1 MAADPRLVVFDWDG
15 TLVDSLATIVDAFS
29 QAFSAAGV
37 PAPPAA
43 AVRRVVGLTLAEAVE
58 TLAPGQPA
66 ETLERLA
73 AAYRQAYTALLVREG
88 APERLFDGV
97 EEVLT
102 LLVREG
108 WVLGIATGKSQ
119 RGLAAALTRHG
130 LNGRFATLQT
140 ADQGPGKPHPAMLE
154 RAMGEV
160 GVAPEATVMVG
171 DTVFDMAMARAA
183 GATAVGVTWGYHPA
197 EDLRGAGAVAV
208 LETMDELPAL
218 LRSIL

>member
-1 MAADPRLVVFDWDG
+1 MAANSRLVVFDWDG
-15 TLVDSLATIVDAFS
+15 TLVDSFATILEAFS
-29 QAFSAAGV
+29 QAFSAAAV
-37 PAPPAA
+37 PAPRAA

-58 TLAPGQPA
+58 MLAPGQPA
-66 ETLERLA
+66 KTRKRLA
-73 AAYRQAYTALLVREG
+73 AGYRQAYTALLAGGG
-88 APERLFDGV
+88 ASERLFAGV
-97 EEVLT
+97 DEVLR

-119 RGLAAALTRHG
+119 RGLAEALTRHG
-130 LNGRFATLQT
+130 LSRRFATLQT

-154 RAMGEV
+154 RAMAEV

-171 DTVFDMAMARAA
+171 DTAFDMAMARAA
-183 GATAVGVTWGYHPA
+183 GARAVGVTWGFHPA
-197 EDLRGAGAVAV
+197 EELRDAGALAV